1 MLHISPGMDHKIPT
15 AVAVL
20 LAFAALFYV
29 VGTSVALVPS
39 LVLTVL
45 LTGVVYAIAT
55 DVHHGAFG

>member
-1 MLHISPGMDHKIPT
+1 MDHKIPT

-55 DVHHGAFG
+55 DVHQRAFG